1 MIWNIECI
9 QEFHLWLTELNLGH
23 GFCVSLCSL
32 LQVCGLMEEVG
43 IAVGSSED
51 ESEDVSISQHKEDT

>member
-1 MIWNIECI
+1 VED
-9 QEFHLWLTELNLGH
+9 
-23 GFCVSLCSL
+23 
-32 LQVCGLMEEVG
+32 VG